1 LRFTIQNA
9 IQDVAP
15 GEWLAQGGGV
25 KASLV
30 NCLIDPISST

>member
-15 GEWLAQGGGV
+15 GGWLAHGGDV

-30 NCLIDPISST
+30 NGLIDPISSA